1 MSLRL
6 IGIYLSEKKSKKYKA
21 LFNDGTVTHFGAKG
35 YDDYTTH
42 KDDNRKM
49 RYINRHKN
57 NENWY
62 NPKSAGALSR
72 WILWNKKTLQAS
84 INDYKRMFTL

>member
-1 MSLRL
+1 M
-6 IGIYLSEKKSKKYKA
+6 SEKKNKKYKA
-21 LFNDGTVTHFGAKG
+21 LFTDGTITHFGAKN

-42 KDDNRKM
+42 KDDKRKM

-72 WILWNKKTLQAS
+72 WILWNKKTMQSS
-84 INDYKRMFTL
+84 INDYVRMFNL

>member
-1 MSLRL
+1 M
-6 IGIYLSEKKSKKYKA
+6 GIYPSEKKSKKYKA

-35 YDDYTTH
+35 YGDYTLH
-42 KDDNRKM
+42 KDDNRKV

-62 NPKSAGALSR
+62 DPKSAGALSR
-72 WILWNKKTLQAS
+72 WILWNKKTLNAS
-84 INDYKRMFTL
+84 INDYKRMFAL